1 MTARRVVVVLVAA
14 VVVYLL
20 LLGQRAWLLIT
31 SGEPVGVALGLG
43 VVLLPI
49 VGAVLVVQEVRFGIA
64 TQRLGSNLAAA
75 GALPLDDVPRRA
87 SGRVDRVAADR
98 AFAPYRREVEAS
110 PDDWG
115 AWYRLAMAYDDA
127 GDRRRA
133 RAAMRRA
140 IALERCQAA
149 D

>member
-20 LLGQRAWLLIT
+20 ILGQRAWLLIT
-31 SGEPVGVALGLG
+31 SGEPVGVVLGLG

-64 TQRLGSNLAAA
+64 TQRLGSKLAAA

-87 SGRVDRVAADR
+87 SGRVDRVVADR
-98 AFAPYRREVEAS
+98 AFAHYRSEVEAA

-115 AWYRLAMAYDDA
+115 AWYRLGMAYDDA

-140 IALERCQAA
+140 IALESSQAA